1 MQNQNTTEQIETA
14 TMEGKRKRGIPRK
27 KKRWAEEAEED
38 LNIKR
43 IQSRQAMTVDRR
55 KLSKTV

>member
-1 MQNQNTTEQIETA
+1 MQNQNMTEQIETA
-14 TMEGKRKRGIPRK
+14 TMEGTRKRETPRK